1 MTIRTDPQPNTVNP
15 HIYITWDE
23 MPNNLA
29 HMASREAVNYRTNVV
44 NEAFLL
50 WKGSSARTTT
60 TTTQM
65 KKRNETR
72 LGRVGMPL
80 PDAELQVQHE
90 LVVLVALGYGLAL
103 PPRPAPTAGV
113 GPCRRRRRRQ
123 APPIAG
129 VLHPHRRGAP
139 PRRRLRPSPK
149 ASLSHLL
156 SAMPHVLSP
165 SRDPRPQQNR
175 TLSKFLSPLPRPRKF
190 CSATTP
196 SSRARSLPAPPS
208 CVLSR
213 VRLPNTCRVQ
223 PRRWCDSDLNFDL
236 RIVSD

>member
-29 HMASREAVNYRTNVV
+29 HIASREAVNYRTNVV

-175 TLSKFLSPLPRPRKF
+175 TLSKFLSPLPPPPEVLLRHDAELARPLAARPAEL
-190 CSATTP
+190 CALPGSSPQHVPRTATQ
-196 SSRARSLPAPPS
+196 
-208 CVLSR
+208 V
-213 VRLPNTCRVQ
+213 V
-223 PRRWCDSDLNFDL
+223 
-236 RIVSD
+236 